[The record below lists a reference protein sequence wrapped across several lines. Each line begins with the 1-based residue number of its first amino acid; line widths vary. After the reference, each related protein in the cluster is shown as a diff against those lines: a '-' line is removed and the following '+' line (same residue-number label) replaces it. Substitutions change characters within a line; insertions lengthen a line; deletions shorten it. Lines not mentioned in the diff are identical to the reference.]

1 MDNAL
6 DNDELGAYFAL
17 VTAGDLI
24 ERAVATQLAEHGLT
38 PLQFSVL
45 ARLLENPDGLR
56 MSELADALVVSK
68 SGLTYQVTQLEK
80 TGLVERTSSPGD
92 DRGVVATLTQAGRA
106 RVSKAFPGHVELVRE
121 NFLDLL
127 KPGEANTIRVSLE
140 RVVASLQRR

>member
-6 DNDELGAYFAL
+6 DNDELGAYFAM

-45 ARLLENPDGLR
+45 ARLRENPDGLR